1 MNGKTDVF
9 RVVFV
14 NETGNHQAL
23 VFQEPT
29 EGKSFKAEQ
38 MWLLPGATEASTNDD
53 GEIPHREPS
62 GEEGENLGITWHWQ
76 K

>member
-14 NETGNHQAL
+14 NEIGNHQAL
-23 VFQEPT
+23 VFQEPV
-29 EGKSFKAEQ
+29 EGKSFQQDQ
-38 MWLLPGATEASTNDD
+38 MWLLPGATAASTNDE
-53 GEIPHREPS
+53 GVIPHREPS
-62 GEEGENLGITWHWQ
+62 GEAGEDLGITWHYQ

>member
-1 MNGKTDVF
+1 MPGRTDVF
-9 RVVFV
+9 RIVF
-14 NETGNHQAL
+14 NDGENHTAI

-29 EGKSFKAEQ
+29 EGKAYRAGEVFC
-38 MWLLPGATEASTNDD
+38 LPGAWEAPVNDE
-53 GEIPHREPS
+53 GVIPHREPS